1 MGHHLSDVSKKVK
14 AMSKIS
20 RRQTLWGLGLSATG
34 ALILPEAGTAKGRR
48 ALKAG
53 AVATADTPSAEIG
66 AQILAAGGN
75 AVDAAVAIGF
85 ALAVSYPEAGNIGGG
100 GFMTLVMQG
109 KPYFLD
115 YRETAPGKASP
126 TMYLDAQGEV
136 RSGSTI
142 VGNLAAGTP
151 GTVAGL
157 FAAHR
162 RFGKLSWARVLA
174 PAIRLARDGFV
185 PPAQMIRIYQEAFAE
200 LGRGTNLGAYFGSM
214 TEGKTFTQP
223 ELADTLE
230 AIAQRGPA
238 AFYQGRVAT
247 QIVAQMYRGKEKGLI
262 SLADLEAYRPVWRTA
277 LTSKWRG
284 YDVISAPPPSSGGIA
299 LLQLLG
305 MKEARADLFAN
316 VAHNSADYIHLLA
329 ELEKRVFADRAVYL
343 GDPDFVQVPVARL
356 LAEDYIKARAKG
368 VQPEFPS
375 PTEQVQPG
383 LEKPQTT
390 HYSVVDA
397 DGNAVSNTYTLNG
410 WYGSGVV
417 VEGAGFLLNN
427 EMDDFSAKPGVAN
440 QYGVVGGDANAI
452 QPFKR
457 PLSSMTPT
465 ILMQNGLPAMV
476 LGSPGGS
483 RIITTVFQ
491 VLLNTLDYKMPLKA
505 AVDAPRYHH
514 QLLPENTIF
523 TEPYAPASPEL
534 RQELERRGYRIEA
547 QNFNGD
553 IAAIQ
558 VQGRQPI
565 VSPDPRARGAGRV
578 TPS

>member
-1 MGHHLSDVSKKVK
+1 MF
-14 AMSKIS
+14 KIS
-20 RRQTLWGLGLSATG
+20 RRETLSGLGLG
-34 ALILPEAGTAKGRR
+34 LAGTLCRPETGIAKGRHG
-48 ALKAG
+48 LKAG
-53 AVATADTPSAEIG
+53 AVATADTPSSEIG
-66 AQILAAGGN
+66 VQILEAGGN

-100 GFMTLVMQG
+100 GFMTLVIQG

-115 YRETAPGKASP
+115 YRETAPAKAKAD
-126 TMYLDAQGEV
+126 MYLNAQGDV
-136 RSGSTI
+136 RTGSTVI
-142 VGNLAAGTP
+142 GNLAAGTP

-162 RFGKLSWARVLA
+162 RFGKLPWAQVLR
-174 PAIRLARDGFV
+174 PAVRLAREGFA
-185 PPAQMIRIYQEAFAE
+185 PPAQMIRIYQEAFADM
-200 LGRGTNLGAYFGSM
+200 GRDTNLGSHFGSM
-214 TEGKTFTQP
+214 AEGKNFTQP
-223 ELADTLE
+223 DLANTLE
-230 AIAQRGPA
+230 AIAQRGPS

-247 QIVAQMYRGKEKGLI
+247 QIVAQMSRGVEKGLI
-262 SLADLEAYRPVWRTA
+262 SLSDLEAYRPVWRTA
-277 LTSKWRG
+277 LTSTWDG
-284 YDVISAPPPSSGGIA
+284 YDVVSAPPPSSGGIA

-305 MKEARADLFAN
+305 MKEARSDLFAA
-316 VAHNSADYIHLLA
+316 VAHNSPEYIHLLA

-343 GDPDFVQVPVARL
+343 GDPDFVAVPVARL
-356 LAEDYIKARAKG
+356 LAADYIKARAKS
-368 VQPEFPS
+368 VQAEFPS
-375 PTEQVQPG
+375 PTDQIQPG

-465 ILMQNGLPAMV
+465 ILMKNGVPAMV

-491 VLLNTLDYKMPLKA
+491 VLLNALDYKMPLKA

-514 QLLPENTIF
+514 QLVPESTIF
-523 TEPYAPASPEL
+523 TEPYAPASAEL
-534 RQELERRGYRIEA
+534 KRELERRGYRIEA
-547 QNFNGD
+547 QNYNGD

-558 VQGRQPI
+558 VLNGRPS
-565 VSPDPRARGAGRV
+565 VAPDPRARGAARV
-578 TPS
+578 TR

>member
-1 MGHHLSDVSKKVK
+1 M
-14 AMSKIS
+14 AKIS
-20 RRQTLWGLGLSATG
+20 RRHTLWGLGLGLSGTLCLPQTG
-34 ALILPEAGTAKGRR
+34 LAKGRQL
-48 ALKAG
+48 LKAG
-53 AVATADTPSAEIG
+53 AVATADTRSAEIG
-66 AQILAAGGN
+66 VQILEAGGN

-115 YRETAPGKASP
+115 YRETAPAKARVD
-126 TMYLDAQGEV
+126 MYLNAQGDV
-136 RSGSTI
+136 RAGSNVI
-142 VGNLAAGTP
+142 GNLSAGTP

-162 RFGKLSWARVLA
+162 RFGRLPWAKLVG
-174 PAIRLARDGFV
+174 PAIGLARDGFV
-185 PPAQMIRIYQEAFAE
+185 PPAQMVAIYQEAFADI
-200 LGRGTNLGAYFGSM
+200 GRDTNLGSYFGSM
-214 TEGKTFTQP
+214 AEGKTFTQP
-223 ELADTLE
+223 ELGDTLE
-230 AIAQRGPA
+230 AIAQRGPS

-247 QIVAQMYRGKEKGLI
+247 QIVAQMGRGGEKGLI
-262 SLADLEAYRPVWRTA
+262 SLSDLEAYRPVWRAA
-277 LTSKWRG
+277 LTAKWRG
-284 YDVISAPPPSSGGIA
+284 YDVVSAPPPSSGGIA

-305 MKEARADLFAN
+305 MREARADLFAG
-316 VAHNSADYIHLLA
+316 VAHNSAEYIHLLA

-343 GDPDFVQVPVARL
+343 GDPDFVDVPVARL
-356 LAEDYIKARAKG
+356 LGADYIKGRAKG
-368 VQPEFPS
+368 VRAEFPS
-375 PTEQVQPG
+375 PTQLIEPG

-397 DGNAVSNTYTLNG
+397 EGNAVSNTYTING

-440 QYGVVGGDANAI
+440 QFGVVGGDANAI
-452 QPFKR
+452 EPFKR

-465 ILMQNGLPAMV
+465 VLMSNGVPVMV

-491 VLLNTLDYKMPLKA
+491 VLLNTLDHKMALKA

-514 QLLPENTIF
+514 QLVPENTIF
-523 TEPYAPASPEL
+523 TEPYAPATPDL
-534 RQELERRGYRIEA
+534 RRELERRGYRIEA
-547 QNFNGD
+547 QSYNGD
-553 IAAIQ
+553 IAAIH
-558 VQGRQPI
+558 VVDGHPLI
-565 VSPDPRARGAGRV
+565 APDPRARGAARI
-578 TPS
+578 TQRQRARRS

>member
-1 MGHHLSDVSKKVK
+1 
-14 AMSKIS
+14 MSKTS
-20 RRQTLWGLGLSATG
+20 RRETLLGLGLGLTG
-34 ALILPEAGTAKGRR
+34 TLCLPETGIAKGRR
-48 ALKAG
+48 VLKAG

-66 AQILAAGGN
+66 IRILEAGGN

-100 GFMTLVMQG
+100 GFMTLVIQG

-115 YRETAPGKASP
+115 YRETAPAKAKAD
-126 TMYLDAQGEV
+126 MYLNAEGDV
-136 RSGSTI
+136 RPGSTVI
-142 VGNLAAGTP
+142 GNLAAGTP

-157 FAAHR
+157 YAAHR
-162 RFGKLSWARVLA
+162 RFGRLPWARVVG
-174 PAIRLARDGFV
+174 PAIGLAREGFT
-185 PPAQMIRIYQEAFAE
+185 PPAQMIRIYQEAFAD
-200 LGRGTNLGAYFGSM
+200 LGRDTNLGSYFGTM
-214 TEGKTFTQP
+214 TEGKIFTQP
-223 ELADTLE
+223 DLANTLE
-230 AIAQRGPA
+230 AIAQRGPS

-247 QIVAQMYRGKEKGLI
+247 QIVAQMSRGVEKGLI
-262 SLADLEAYRPVWRTA
+262 SLADLEAYRPVWRAA

-284 YDVISAPPPSSGGIA
+284 YEVVSAPPPSSGGIA
-299 LLQLLG
+299 LLQLLR
-305 MKEARADLFAN
+305 MKEARSDLFAG
-316 VAHNSADYIHLLA
+316 VAHNSAQYIHLLA

-343 GDPDFVQVPVARL
+343 GDPDFVQVPVSRL
-356 LAEDYIKARAKG
+356 LDADYIKARAES
-368 VQPEFPS
+368 VQSEFPS
-375 PTEQVQPG
+375 PTERIRPG

-397 DGNAVSNTYTLNG
+397 DGNAVSNTYTING

-440 QYGVVGGDANAI
+440 QFGVVGGDANAI

-465 ILMQNGLPAMV
+465 ILTKNGVPAMV

-491 VLLNTLDYKMPLKA
+491 VLLNALDYKMPLKA

-514 QLLPENTIF
+514 QLLPENTIY
-523 TEPYAPASPEL
+523 TEPYAPAPADL
-534 RQELERRGYRIEA
+534 KQELERRTYRIEA
-547 QNFNGD
+547 QSFNGD
-553 IAAIQ
+553 MAAIQ
-558 VQGRQPI
+558 VTNGQPL
-565 VSPDPRARGAGRV
+565 VAPDPRARGAARI
-578 TPS
+578 TRH

>member
-1 MGHHLSDVSKKVK
+1 
-14 AMSKIS
+14 
-20 RRQTLWGLGLSATG
+20 
-34 ALILPEAGTAKGRR
+34 
-48 ALKAG
+48 
-53 AVATADTPSAEIG
+53 
-66 AQILAAGGN
+66 
-75 AVDAAVAIGF
+75 
-85 ALAVSYPEAGNIGGG
+85 
-100 GFMTLVMQG
+100 
-109 KPYFLD
+109 
-115 YRETAPGKASP
+115 
-126 TMYLDAQGEV
+126 MYLNAQGDV
-136 RSGSTI
+136 RSGSTVI
-142 VGNLAAGTP
+142 GNLAAGTP

-162 RFGKLSWARVLA
+162 RFGKLPWARVVA
-174 PAIRLARDGFV
+174 PAVRLARDGFA

-200 LGRGTNLGAYFGSM
+200 LGRDTNFGSYFGSM
-214 TEGKTFTQP
+214 AEGKAFIQP
-223 ELADTLE
+223 DLANTLE

-247 QIVAQMYRGKEKGLI
+247 QIVAQMNRGVEKGLI
-262 SLADLEAYRPVWRTA
+262 SLSDLEAYRPVWRTA

-284 YDVISAPPPSSGGIA
+284 YDVVSAPPPSSGGIA

-305 MKEARADLFAN
+305 MKEARADLFAG

-343 GDPDFVQVPVARL
+343 GDPDFVEVPVAKL
-356 LAEDYIKARAKG
+356 LAADYIKARAKG
-368 VQPEFPS
+368 VQAEFPS
-375 PTEQVQPG
+375 PTDQIQPG

-390 HYSVVDA
+390 HYSVVDS

-427 EMDDFSAKPGVAN
+427 EMDDFSAKPGIAN

-465 ILMQNGLPAMV
+465 ILMKNGLPALV

-491 VLLNTLDYKMPLKA
+491 VLINSLDHKMPLKA

-514 QLLPENTIF
+514 QLLPESTIF
-523 TEPYAPASPEL
+523 TEPYAPASAEL

-547 QNFNGD
+547 QNYNGD

-558 VQGRQPI
+558 VQDRLPI
-565 VSPDPRARGAGRV
+565 VAPDPRARGAGQV
-578 TPS
+578 TRR

>member
-1 MGHHLSDVSKKVK
+1 
-14 AMSKIS
+14 MSKIS
-20 RRQTLWGLGLSATG
+20 RRETLGGLSLGLTG
-34 ALILPEAGTAKGRR
+34 AMMLPDAGLAKGRR

-66 AQILAAGGN
+66 AQILEAGGN
-75 AVDAAVAIGF
+75 AVDSAVAIGF

-115 YRETAPGKASP
+115 YRETAPGKAKAD
-126 TMYLDAQGEV
+126 MYLNARGDV
-136 RSGSTI
+136 RTGSTVI
-142 VGNLAAGTP
+142 GNLAAGTP

-162 RFGKLSWARVLA
+162 RFGKLPWARVVA
-174 PAIRLARDGFV
+174 PAVRLARDGFA

-200 LGRGTNLGAYFGSM
+200 LGRDTNFGSYFGSM
-214 TEGKTFTQP
+214 AEGKAFTQP
-223 ELADTLE
+223 DLANTLE

-247 QIVAQMYRGKEKGLI
+247 QIIAQMNRGVEKGLI
-262 SLADLEAYRPVWRTA
+262 SLSDLEAYRPVWRTA
-277 LTSKWRG
+277 LMSEWRG
-284 YDVISAPPPSSGGIA
+284 YDVVSAPPPSSGGIA

-305 MKEARADLFAN
+305 MKEARADLFAG

-343 GDPDFVQVPVARL
+343 GDPDFVQVPVAKL
-356 LAEDYIKARAKG
+356 LAADYIKARAKG
-368 VQPEFPS
+368 VQAEFPS
-375 PTEQVQPG
+375 PTDQIQPG

-390 HYSVVDA
+390 HYSVVDS

-440 QYGVVGGDANAI
+440 QYGVVGGDANSI

-465 ILMQNGLPAMV
+465 ILMKDGLPAMV

-491 VLLNTLDYKMPLKA
+491 VLLNALDYKMPLKA

-514 QLLPENTIF
+514 QLVPENTIF
-523 TEPYAPASPEL
+523 TEPYAPASEDL
-534 RQELERRGYRIEA
+534 KQELERRGYRIEA
-547 QNFNGD
+547 QNYNGD

-558 VQGRQPI
+558 VANGQPRI
-565 VSPDPRARGAGRV
+565 APDPRARGAARI
-578 TPS
+578 TRS

>member
-1 MGHHLSDVSKKVK
+1 MPQ
-14 AMSKIS
+14 IS
-20 RRQTLWGLGLSATG
+20 RRQTLWGLGLGTAG
-34 ALILPEAGTAKGRR
+34 ALILPEAGHGKGRY
-48 ALKAG
+48 ALRAG
-53 AVATADTPSAEIG
+53 AVATADEPSAEIG
-66 AQILAAGGN
+66 VQILEAGGN

-100 GFMTLVMQG
+100 GFMTLVMKG

-115 YRETAPGKASP
+115 YRETAPAKSTAD
-126 TMYLDAQGEV
+126 MYLNAQGDV
-136 RSGSTI
+136 RAGSTVI
-142 VGNLAAGTP
+142 GNLAAGTP

-162 RFGKLSWARVLA
+162 RFGKLSWARVVT
-174 PAIRLARDGFV
+174 PAIRLARDGFT
-185 PPAQMIRIYQEAFAE
+185 PPAQMIKIYREAYGE
-200 LGRGTNLGAYFGSM
+200 LGRDTNLGNYFGAM
-214 TEGKTFTQP
+214 AEGKTFTQP
-223 ELADTLE
+223 ELAKTLE
-230 AIAQRGPA
+230 AIARRGPA
-238 AFYQGRVAT
+238 GFYQGQVAR
-247 QIVAQMYRGKEKGLI
+247 QLVAQMSRGSEKGLI
-262 SLADLEAYRPVWRTA
+262 SLFDLERYRPVWRPA
-277 LTSKWRG
+277 LTSSWQG
-284 YDVISAPPPSSGGIA
+284 YGVVSAPPPSSGGIA

-305 MKEARADLFAN
+305 MKEARADLFKG
-316 VAHNSADYIHLLA
+316 VSHNSADYIHLLA

-343 GDPDFVQVPVARL
+343 GDPDFVEVPVARL
-356 LAEDYIKARAKG
+356 LAADYIKARAKD
-368 VQPEFPS
+368 VQAEFPS
-375 PTEQVQPG
+375 PTAQIQPG

-390 HYSVVDA
+390 HFSVVDS

-465 ILMQNGLPAMV
+465 ILTQNGVPAMV

-491 VLLNTLDYKMPLKA
+491 VLLNALDYKMSLKM

-523 TEPYAPASPEL
+523 TEPYAPASDDL
-534 RQELERRGYRIEA
+534 RRELERRGYSIEA
-547 QNFNGD
+547 QNYNGD

-558 VQGRQPI
+558 VLDGAPI
-565 VSPDPRARGAGRV
+565 VAPDPRARGAGRV
-578 TPS
+578 TQGAFGH

>member
-1 MGHHLSDVSKKVK
+1 MDVFEKVK
-14 AMSKIS
+14 ALPHVC
-20 RRQTLWGLGLSATG
+20 RRQILSGLGLGLTG
-34 ALILPEAGTAKGRR
+34 ALSLPDVSFGKGRQI
-48 ALKAG
+48 LKAG
-53 AVATADTPSAEIG
+53 AVASADTPSSEIG
-66 AQILAAGGN
+66 IQILEAGGN

-100 GFMTLVMQG
+100 GFMTLVMHG

-115 YRETAPGKASP
+115 YRETAPARAKAD
-126 TMYLDAQGEV
+126 MYLNAQGDV
-136 RSGSTI
+136 RTGSTI
-142 VGNLAAGTP
+142 IGNLAAGTP

-162 RFGKLSWARVLA
+162 RFGKLPWTRVVA
-174 PAIRLARDGFV
+174 PAVRLAREGFA
-185 PPAQMIRIYQEAFAE
+185 PPAQMIRIYHEAFAE
-200 LGRGTNLGAYFGSM
+200 MGRDTNLGTYFGSM
-214 TEGKTFTQP
+214 AEGKLFTQP
-223 ELADTLE
+223 DLANTLE
-230 AIAQRGPA
+230 AIAERGPS
-238 AFYQGRVAT
+238 AFYQGRIAT
-247 QIVAQMYRGKEKGLI
+247 QIVAQMKRGVEKGLI
-262 SLADLEAYRPVWRTA
+262 SLSDLEAYRPVWRTA
-277 LTSKWRG
+277 LTSQWRG
-284 YDVISAPPPSSGGIA
+284 YDVVSAPPPSSGGIA

-305 MKEARADLFAN
+305 MKEARSDLFAG
-316 VAHNSADYIHLLA
+316 VAHNSPEYIHLLA

-343 GDPDFVQVPVARL
+343 GDPDFVNVPVARL
-356 LAEDYIKARAKG
+356 LATNYIQARAKD
-368 VQPEFPS
+368 VQAHFPS

-440 QYGVVGGDANAI
+440 QYGVLGGDANAI

-465 ILMQNGLPAMV
+465 ILMKHGVPVMV

-491 VLLNTLDYKMPLKA
+491 VLLNTLDYKMPLKT

-514 QLLPENTIF
+514 QLVPENTIF
-523 TEPYAPASPEL
+523 TEPYAPASSEL
-534 RQELERRGYRIEA
+534 SQDLARRGYRIEA
-547 QNFNGD
+547 QNYNGD
-553 IAAIQ
+553 IAAIL
-558 VQGRQPI
+558 VANGQPS
-565 VSPDPRARGAGRV
+565 VAPDPRARGAARI
-578 TPS
+578 TR